1 MRKVSYTTLVV
12 LTAMLITGCGKKL
25 PPTVGQ
31 GDPPV
36 GGSSRS
42 EGEASGQSQ
51 PLPTITLP
59 VADFK
64 GVDFTAGPKGE
75 QLQTI
80 TQFDANFD
88 FPTGRC
94 TTVGVKRSGYY
105 KPGGEFVPHGKEV
118 GYYPDD
124 TDPEKVGKLKLEIHW
139 FEGKLHGPCSQLF
152 KSGQKYLVCSFN
164 NGDVHG
170 RYQEWH
176 KDGKPALDTHFDHGK
191 EVGTVTKWYTNGQMR
206 SRCTVVADQFEGS
219 NEFWWENGKRGFVRN
234 YKSGK
239 LHGKTESWDDAGRK
253 EGEAEW
259 VDGKPVLKNG
269 VVSKSTFKQIMEML
283 AKNVAQHGSGKMTY
297 SFAGQYIL
305 LDALGEPTSRTNG
318 RQNEESLTYRCTDGR
333 IVLTGKN
340 LADFIVTDVVEW

>member
-1 MRKVSYTTLVV
+1 M
-12 LTAMLITGCGKKL
+12 
-25 PPTVGQ
+25 
-31 GDPPV
+31 
-36 GGSSRS
+36 
-42 EGEASGQSQ
+42 
-51 PLPTITLP
+51 PTITLP

-64 GVDFTAGPKGE
+64 GVDFTVGPKGE

-105 KPGGEFVPHGKEV
+105 KPGGDFVPHGKEV

-139 FEGKLHGPCSQLF
+139 FDGKLHGPCSQFF

-176 KDGKPALDTHFDHGK
+176 KDGKPAMDAHFDHGK
-191 EVGTVTKWYTNGQMR
+191 GVGTVTKWYANGQMR
-206 SRCTVVADQFEGS
+206 SKATLIDDQFEGRI
-219 NEFWWENGKRGFVRN
+219 EFWWENGKPGFVRN

-239 LHGKTESWDDAGRK
+239 LQGKTESWDETGRK

-259 VDGKPVLKNG
+259 VNGKPVLKNG
-269 VVSKSTFKQIMEML
+269 IVSKSTFKQIMGML
-283 AKNVAQHGSGKMTY
+283 AKNVAQHGSGKITY
-297 SFAGQYIL
+297 TFAHKFDL
-305 LDALGEPTSRTNG
+305 VDAVGLPERQAKG
-318 RQNEESLTYRCTDGR
+318 RQNEETLTFRCSDGW
-333 IVLTGKN
+333 IELTGKN
-340 LADFIVTDVVEW
+340 LASFIVTEVIER